1 MLHCTTGEEPLFE
14 ETPTAEHWILTT
26 KSVLGYE
33 HVLAEAGEKP
43 LDEGM
48 RSACVRLRA
57 DRGPDYYSQLLFAL
71 THKHYAAKNAQEVW
85 GRILDHRDRLTTQL
99 GRNPGIA
106 VAALDYLLNVEGG
119 FARPTLI
126 DELKLARLVDSAT
139 RDALTGLY
147 DRASLG
153 VALQRSF
160 GEGTAPISAIM
171 IDLDYFKRFNDS
183 HGHLAGDRVLMRVSA
198 IVRQSVRDTDLPAR
212 YGGEELCVVLPGRS
226 LEEATHVAERLRA
239 RIEQELGADGVTAS
253 LGVASFPEHAH
264 DALSL
269 LEAADRALY
278 ASKRSGRNRVT
289 VHTRAGSERAT
300 PRFNVSRI

>member
-1 MLHCTTGEEPLFE
+1 
-14 ETPTAEHWILTT
+14 
-26 KSVLGYE
+26 
-33 HVLAEAGEKP
+33 
-43 LDEGM
+43 
-48 RSACVRLRA
+48 
-57 DRGPDYYSQLLFAL
+57 
-71 THKHYAAKNAQEVW
+71 
-85 GRILDHRDRLTTQL
+85 
-99 GRNPGIA
+99 
-106 VAALDYLLNVEGG
+106 
-119 FARPTLI
+119 
-126 DELKLARLVDSAT
+126 
-139 RDALTGLY
+139 
-147 DRASLG
+147 
-153 VALQRSF
+153 
-160 GEGTAPISAIM
+160 
-171 IDLDYFKRFNDS
+171 
-183 HGHLAGDRVLMRVSA
+183 MRVSA